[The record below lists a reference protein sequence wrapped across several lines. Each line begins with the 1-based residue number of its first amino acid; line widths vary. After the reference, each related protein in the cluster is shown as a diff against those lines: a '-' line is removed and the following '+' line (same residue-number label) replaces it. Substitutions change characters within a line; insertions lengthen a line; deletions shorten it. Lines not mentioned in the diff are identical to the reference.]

1 MISLWRDP
9 VLLFLIFNC
18 FTFSVYSP
26 AKSAVMEVKH
36 ASIAVVDEDDTP
48 ASRKI
53 FDAFLP
59 PFFNRPV
66 KIPFSVINRVM
77 DESRYTFVVDIPLQF
92 QKDLLKGRSPTIE
105 IVSDATAMSQAGR
118 GPGYIE

>member
-1 MISLWRDP
+1 VKPLFHIIRLGLKEMVSLWRDP
-9 VLLFLIFNC
+9 VLLFLIFYC

-36 ASIAVVDEDDTP
+36 GSIAVVDEDDSA

-59 PFFNRPV
+59 PLFNRPV
-66 KIPFSVINRVM
+66 KIPLSAINRVM
-77 DESRYTFVVDIPLQF
+77 DESQYTFVVDIPTQF
-92 QKDLLKGRSPTIE
+92 QKD
-105 IVSDATAMSQAGR
+105 
-118 GPGYIE
+118 